1 MRNRSVRPS
10 GTIVGVVYLGSMARI
25 GDLLAARRTLSF
37 EFFPPKTSNAQ
48 MNLGKAVGELQSLA
62 PDFVSITYGAGGS
75 DRHRTGEVVK
85 WMRSETALVPMAHLT
100 CVGHTRTEV
109 AGLLVDHRRN
119 GVENILALGG
129 DLPADGVALKSDYRY
144 ALDLLHD
151 VAATG
156 CFSIG
161 VAAHPEVHPRSVS
174 RKSDREHLAVK
185 LEMADFALT
194 QFFFDVEHYVRLVDE
209 MAALGNDKPIVPG
222 IMPVTNLRQIT
233 RMAEMS
239 GADVPQW
246 LISRLEMCTTPEQVR
261 RVGIDAASTLCREL
275 LDAGAPG
282 LHLYTLNSAAT
293 AKEIAVNVGLAA
305 V

>member
-1 MRNRSVRPS
+1 VPY
-10 GTIVGVVYLGSMARI
+10 VGQMTRI
-25 GDLLAARRTLSF
+25 GDLLASRRTLSF
-37 EFFPPKTSNAQ
+37 EFFPPKSTNAQ
-48 MNLGKAVGELQSLA
+48 MNLGKAVGELQALA

-75 DRHRTGEVVK
+75 DRHRTGEVVG
-85 WMRSETALVPMAHLT
+85 WMRAETDLEPMAHLT

-109 AGLLVDHRRN
+109 ASLLVDHRRN

-129 DLPADGVALKSDYRY
+129 DLPTGGARAKGDYRY

-161 VAAHPEVHPRSVS
+161 VAAHPEVHPRSAS
-174 RKSDREHLAVK
+174 RQMDREHLAAK
-185 LEMADFALT
+185 LSLADFAIT

-209 MAALGNDKPIVPG
+209 MAALGVDKPIVPG
-222 IMPVTNLRQIT
+222 IMPVTNLRQIR

-239 GADVPQW
+239 GSEVPQW
-246 LISRLEMCTTPEQVR
+246 LIRRLEMCTTPDQVR
-261 RVGIDAASTLCREL
+261 RVGIDAASTLCRGL
-275 LDAGAPG
+275 IDAGAPG

-293 AKEIAVNVGLAA
+293 AKEIAMNLDLA
-305 V
+305 VV

>member
-1 MRNRSVRPS
+1 M
-10 GTIVGVVYLGSMARI
+10 TRI
-25 GDLLAARRTLSF
+25 GDLLASRRTLSF
-37 EFFPPKTSNAQ
+37 EFFPPKTTNAQ
-48 MNLGKAVGELQSLA
+48 MNLGKAVGELQALA

-75 DRHRTGEVVK
+75 DRHRTGEVVG
-85 WMRSETALVPMAHLT
+85 WMRSETELEPMAHLT

-109 AGLLVDHRRN
+109 ASLLVDHRRN

-129 DLPADGVALKSDYRY
+129 DLPADGAPPKGDYRF

-174 RKSDREHLAVK
+174 RQMDRRHLAAK
-185 LEMADFALT
+185 LSLADFAIT

-209 MAALGNDKPIVPG
+209 MAALGVDKPIVPG
-222 IMPVTNLRQIT
+222 IMPVTNLRQIR

-239 GADVPQW
+239 GAAVPQW
-246 LISRLEMCTTPEQVR
+246 LIDRLEMCTTPEQVR
-261 RVGIDAASTLCREL
+261 RVGIDAASTLSRDL

-293 AKEIAVNVGLAA
+293 AKEIAMNIDLAS

>member
-1 MRNRSVRPS
+1 
-10 GTIVGVVYLGSMARI
+10 MARI
-25 GDLLAARRTLSF
+25 GDLLAKRRTLSF
-37 EFFPPKTSNAQ
+37 EFFPPKTSSAQ
-48 MNLGKAVGELQSLA
+48 MNLGKAVGELESLT
-62 PDFVSITYGAGGS
+62 PDFVSITYGAGGT
-75 DRHRTGEVVK
+75 DRHRTGDVVK
-85 WMRSETALVPMAHLT
+85 WMRGATDLEPMAHLT

-129 DLPADGVALKSDYRY
+129 DAPVGGQPVKSDYRY

-161 VAAHPEVHPRSVS
+161 VAAHPEVHPRSES
-174 RKSDREHLAVK
+174 RRRDRQHLAEK
-185 LEMADFALT
+185 LSLADFAIT

-209 MAALGNDKPIVPG
+209 MSDLGIDKPIVPG
-222 IMPVTNLRQIT
+222 IMPVTNLRQVT

-239 GADVPQW
+239 GAEVPAW
-246 LISRLEMCTTPEQVR
+246 LIARLEMCTTPDQVR
-261 RVGIDAASTLCREL
+261 RVGIEAASALCRDLVE
-275 LDAGAPG
+275 AGAPG

-293 AKEIAVNVGLAA
+293 AKEIAVNTDQVT

>member
-1 MRNRSVRPS
+1 
-10 GTIVGVVYLGSMARI
+10 MARI
-25 GDLLAARRTLSF
+25 GDLLAAKRTLSF
-37 EFFPPKTSNAQ
+37 EFFPPKTTNAQ
-48 MNLGKAVGELQSLA
+48 MNLGKAVGELQALA

-75 DRHRTGEVVK
+75 DRHRTGEVVR
-85 WMRSETALVPMAHLT
+85 WMRQSTDLVPMAHLT

-129 DLPADGVALKSDYRY
+129 DLPANGIVPKSDYRY

-156 CFSIG
+156 SFSVG
-161 VAAHPEVHPRSVS
+161 VAAHPEVHPRSES
-174 RKSDREHLAVK
+174 RRADREHLATK
-185 LEMADFALT
+185 LRLADFALT

-209 MAALGNDKPIVPG
+209 MAALGVDKPIVPG
-222 IMPVTNLRQIT
+222 IMPITNVRQVQ

-239 GADVPQW
+239 GAEVPAW
-246 LISRLEMCTTPEQVR
+246 LVSRLEMCSTPEQVR
-261 RVGIDAASTLCREL
+261 RVGIDTASTLCADL
-275 LDAGAPG
+275 LEAGAPG

-293 AKEIAVNVGLAA
+293 AKEIAVNVELLT